1 MKVMAHRGYSG
12 AYPENTMLS
21 FREAVKVG
29 CDAIEM
35 DVHETRDG
43 RLVVIHDERLERTTD
58 GTGRI
63 CDHTFDELR
72 QVNAAARFAGKYA
85 PERIP
90 SFDEYCE
97 WASGETVGHNIEIK
111 TDKIYYPD
119 IERKIWATIER
130 YGLEHKVMFSSF
142 NHFSLRRILEI
153 SGNAVEVGAL
163 VLEDSIG
170 GFPGYYCEQAGFA
183 CYHPP
188 IELLTDE
195 NVRDCKEHG
204 VKMNV
209 WTVNDMA
216 GLEQLHR
223 WGCEGIITNYP
234 GVAGGWL
241 RAQGE

>member
-1 MKVMAHRGYSG
+1 
-12 AYPENTMLS
+12 MLS
-21 FREAVKVG
+21 
-29 CDAIEM
+29 M
-35 DVHETRDG
+35 DSLPAYR
-43 RLVVIHDERLERTTD
+43 
-58 GTGRI
+58 
-63 CDHTFDELR
+63 
-72 QVNAAARFAGKYA
+72 
-85 PERIP
+85 
-90 SFDEYCE
+90 
-97 WASGETVGHNIEIK
+97 
-111 TDKIYYPD
+111 
-119 IERKIWATIER
+119 
-130 YGLEHKVMFSSF
+130 FSSF
-142 NHFSLRRILEI
+142 RYFDPGERHIHRTFREDVLLLVMDGVLRFEEG
-153 SGNAVEVGAL
+153 GNAVEVGAL

-234 GVAGGWL
+234 GVASGWL

>member
-12 AYPENTMLS
+12 VYPENTMLS

-43 RLVVIHDERLERTTD
+43 RLVVIHDERLDRTTD

-63 CDHTFDELR
+63 CEHSFAELQ
-72 QVNAAARFAGKYA
+72 QVNAAACYKGKYA
-85 PERIP
+85 P
-90 SFDEYCE
+90 
-97 WASGETVGHNIEIK
+97 
-111 TDKIYYPD
+111 
-119 IERKIWATIER
+119 ER

-142 NHFSLRRILEI
+142 NHVSLRRILEI

-223 WGCEGIITNYP
+223 WGCEGIITNFP
-234 GVAGGWL
+234 GVASGWL